1 MALRQTRI
9 RRRLSITSLID
20 VIFLLLLFFMLA
32 STFSQF
38 SKVEMAPV
46 AASGAAGSSA
56 PSDTHVLL
64 VAESGLELDGTSV
77 GESDLVRLLHR
88 EADMQARVDLH
99 VDDSADTQRLIDILA
114 QLKPIEGLHINM
126 VGPS

>member
-1 MALRQTRI
+1 MTLRQTRT

-38 SKVEMAPV
+38 SEIEMAPV
-46 AASGAAGSSA
+46 ATSGAQGGSA
-56 PSDTHVLL
+56 PADVHVLL
-64 VAESGLELDGTSV
+64 VDQTALNLDGAPVS
-77 GESDLVRLLHR
+77 ESDLVRLLHD
-88 EADMQARVDLH
+88 EAAAQPRLDLH
-99 VDDSADTQRLIDILA
+99 VGDGTDTQRLIDILA
-114 QLKPIEGLHINM
+114 QLKPLDGLRINM